1 MSPITNGLRSHQ
13 WIENQN
19 IDKHRT
25 KKKNQRVD
33 PQIRDW
39 PIVCL

>member
-19 IDKHRT
+19 IDKNRT
-25 KKKNQRVD
+25 KKNPRVD